1 MGMHFAILQKPKSPR
16 TSTPGRYCWSQVLDQ
31 LRDEIAVLLTMG
43 LDRTEI
49 ARKLEIS
56 EADVRALGPKTRRGL
71 MRRDLSGRAVK
82 ALLKGRYAHVGG
94 RTVGN
99 RAKRLI
105 KIASAYTREEL
116 LMEPSVGRVT
126 AIEIELWLEKRG
138 YSLVKEFAT
147 DGIDKVLTD
156 PMC

>member
-1 MGMHFAILQKPKSPR
+1 M
-16 TSTPGRYCWSQVLDQ
+16 
-31 LRDEIAVLLTMG
+31 
-43 LDRTEI
+43 
-49 ARKLEIS
+49 
-56 EADVRALGPKTRRGL
+56 
-71 MRRDLSGRAVK
+71 
-82 ALLKGRYAHVGG
+82 
-94 RTVGN
+94 GN

-138 YSLVKEFAT
+138 WSLVQEFAT
-147 DGIDKVLTD
+147 DGIAKVLTD

>member
-1 MGMHFAILQKPKSPR
+1 
-16 TSTPGRYCWSQVLDQ
+16 
-31 LRDEIAVLLTMG
+31 
-43 LDRTEI
+43 
-49 ARKLEIS
+49 
-56 EADVRALGPKTRRGL
+56 

-116 LMEPSVGRVT
+116 LMEPSVGMVT
-126 AIEIELWLEKRG
+126 AIEIELWLEARG
-138 YSLVKEFAT
+138 CSLVEAR
-147 DGIDKVLTD
+147 
-156 PMC
+156 PRH